1 MAMVQSTLLS
11 LMLLVALLPRAT
23 GQQPQ
28 RPTTEPSKPAIT
40 QPQNPPDVDSQDV
53 VKITT
58 NLVQVDAV
66 VTKDGKQV
74 TDLKPEDFQLFEDGK
89 PQTITN
95 FSYISNVSTVP
106 SNVAATPP
114 GKDKNGAP
122 VVPAAVRPHDVRRII
137 ALVVDD
143 LGMSFESVAFAR
155 NQVRKFVNEQLQPND
170 LVAIIRTSGEVGA
183 LQQFTTD
190 RRMLYNAID
199 RLRWYPC
206 SRAGIHVF
214 APVGTPTTSS
224 EPSELPCG
232 GSRNIRDT
240 LQALKFIVE
249 GMRDLPGR
257 KSLVLLSDQLPIE
270 TQDPGTT
277 TLNSGEDDLGN
288 DERTHYYGQV
298 KKVAELAIR
307 ASVVIYAVDTR
318 GLQYTGL
325 TTMDKPPAG
334 FATAG
339 RLNVIVPSIMHSRS
353 VMLTDNRE
361 GHELLAK
368 QTGGYLIRNANDFG

>member
-1 MAMVQSTLLS
+1 MIRKIA
-11 LMLLVALLPRAT
+11 VALLLLAFCLPLAI
-23 GQQPQ
+23 GQQPAQ
-28 RPTTEPSKPAIT
+28 TPNPQSQKPVTPA
-40 QPQNPPDVDSQDV
+40 QNPPEVDSQDV

-95 FSYISNVSTVP
+95 FSYISNLSTVP
-106 SNVAATPP
+106 SNVAVTPP

-122 VVPAAVRPHDVRRII
+122 VVPATVRPHDVRRII
-137 ALVVDD
+137 ALVIDD
-143 LGMSFESVAFAR
+143 LGMSFQSVAVAR

-214 APVGTPTTSS
+214 APVGTPTTSP
-224 EPSELPCG
+224 EPSELACG
-232 GSRNIRDT
+232 GSRNIR
-240 LQALKFIVE
+240 
-249 GMRDLPGR
+249 
-257 KSLVLLSDQLPIE
+257 
-270 TQDPGTT
+270 
-277 TLNSGEDDLGN
+277 
-288 DERTHYYGQV
+288 
-298 KKVAELAIR
+298 
-307 ASVVIYAVDTR
+307 
-318 GLQYTGL
+318 
-325 TTMDKPPAG
+325 
-334 FATAG
+334 
-339 RLNVIVPSIMHSRS
+339 
-353 VMLTDNRE
+353 
-361 GHELLAK
+361 
-368 QTGGYLIRNANDFG
+368 